1 MAKSYIREHLTQS
14 ILYDDEMDFI
24 VEMCSTQTDLVRVRF
39 QSRHINQKRHIA
51 TVRFDSQYEN
61 PILGY
66 YCTCTSGAREVGCCV
81 HVAAILWHLGVQGGN
96 TDNTLH
102 PLSAVK
108 ILQAVNDTMQNSTI
122 DEDENDDEDERY
134 ILNQQESNSEDES
147 SDGDASN
154 ATDTDD

>member
-1 MAKSYIREHLTQS
+1 
-14 ILYDDEMDFI
+14 
-24 VEMCSTQTDLVRVRF
+24 
-39 QSRHINQKRHIA
+39 
-51 TVRFDSQYEN
+51 
-61 PILGY
+61 
-66 YCTCTSGAREVGCCV
+66 
-81 HVAAILWHLGVQGGN
+81 VAAILWHLGVQGGN